1 MFFEQWGQFGEST
14 VMEWSFLFSLQL
26 SIITLRILTGY
37 LGQSEISEFSLMVL
51 YGVTVDDDDDDEVE
65 RGSSDFLKGAIGG

>member
-1 MFFEQWGQFGEST
+1 
-14 VMEWSFLFSLQL
+14 
-26 SIITLRILTGY
+26 
-37 LGQSEISEFSLMVL
+37 MVL